1 MSVGISDSGKCLA
14 LLRDG
19 DGCAGDGL
27 AARFHK
33 TALRKAGAERCQKKR
48 ENTERP
54 VHALLE
60 ERVDAQA

>member
-1 MSVGISDSGKCLA
+1 VSISIGDSGKRLA
-14 LLRDG
+14 LLRDS
-19 DGCAGDGL
+19 DGRAGDGL
-27 AARFHK
+27 VAGFHK
-33 TALRKAGAERCQKKR
+33 SALRKAGAERCQKKR

>member
-1 MSVGISDSGKCLA
+1 
-14 LLRDG
+14 
-19 DGCAGDGL
+19 
-27 AARFHK
+27 
-33 TALRKAGAERCQKKR
+33 LRKTGAGRHQKKGQKKR